1 MKKYIKP
8 TLDIENITM
17 DSSIMVGSEVKGEW
31 KPSLILKSKE
41 FDFEDETDEEEEW

>member
-17 DSSIMVGSEVKGEW
+17 DSSIMVGSEIKGYYEGQ
-31 KPSLILKSKE
+31 PLKSKE
-41 FDFEDETDEEEEW
+41 FDFEEEAEEEEW